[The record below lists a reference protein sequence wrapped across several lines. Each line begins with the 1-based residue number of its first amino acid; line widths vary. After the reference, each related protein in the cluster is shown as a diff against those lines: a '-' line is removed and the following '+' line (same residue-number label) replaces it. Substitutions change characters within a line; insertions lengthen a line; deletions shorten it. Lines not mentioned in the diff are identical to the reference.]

1 MIKKAIFTVVCICLL
16 MSVAVG
22 AEETIKFKMAIA
34 DPQEIKVGE
43 YKVFHQGYA
52 AMLAF
57 QSALER
63 YAPGKFDVEI
73 YPGGRLGDVRSAMEQ
88 VLSGTIAATQT
99 ADGFVG
105 SFYKNIQ
112 ILNAPYVLKDPI
124 QAYEVLDG
132 PFGQKLFKDMA
143 EKSRFR
149 VLSVYDNGG
158 FRAFSN
164 SEKEIRVP
172 DDMKG
177 MRIRVM
183 DTPIYQE
190 IVAATGASAT
200 PIAWL
205 ELYSALQTGV
215 VDGEENAPI
224 QVLSGSLHEVQK
236 YYTLNNHVF
245 SMLFI
250 VMNEDEFQS
259 YSPEVQSALLRA
271 GKEGSIAGRGIC
283 RAVDSLAL
291 QAIKDYG
298 LQIYVPTAEERKLWE
313 KTGEKAVQW
322 LRENTDA
329 ELVDELLTAVETGEQ
344 QSDSVVSSGVE
355 SFEGSTSGGVLI
367 YILGAAVV
375 ILLAY
380 IAYSKKKK
388 ITA

>member
-1 MIKKAIFTVVCICLL
+1 MIKKTIFVLLCLFL
-16 MSVAVG
+16 LTAVAAG
-22 AEETIKFKMAIA
+22 ADEPVKFKMAIA
-34 DPQEIKVGE
+34 DPQVIKVGE
-43 YKVFHQGYA
+43 YQIFHQGYA

-57 QSALER
+57 QSALEK
-63 YAPGKFDVEI
+63 YAPGAFDVEI

-124 QAYEVLDG
+124 QAYEILDG
-132 PFGQKLFKDMA
+132 PFGQKLFQDMA
-143 EKSRFR
+143 EKSGFR

-164 SEKEIRVP
+164 SKKEIRVP

-177 MRIRVM
+177 MKIRVM

-224 QVLSGSLHEVQK
+224 QVLSGSLQEVQK

-250 VMNEDEFQS
+250 VMNEDQFQS
-259 YSPEVQSALLRA
+259 YPSDVQAALLRA

-283 RAVDSLAL
+283 RAADSLAL

-298 LQIYVPTAEERKLWE
+298 LQVYVPTAEERKLWE

-329 ELVDELLTAVETGEQ
+329 ALVDELIEAAKTGEQ
-344 QSDSVVSSGVE
+344 TTGVVAAAGDAAQEKS
-355 SFEGSTSGGVLI
+355 SGGVLV
-367 YILGAAVV
+367 YILGAAILV
-375 ILLAY
+375 LLAY
-380 IAYSKKKK
+380 IGYSKKKK
-388 ITA
+388 VSA